1 MLQKLTSVL
10 PSDFVELLHRE
21 AVDTNSGNRR
31 FIPRNFLLDE
41 GVVEERGASY
51 RQVIADERPSDF
63 AAWGGAHE
71 GYLTER
77 VSIPRAPDATD
88 GMSHQSD
95 RPDSLPET
103 FRHPAA
109 FARFGGAHSSVLL
122 LRVEPVTPIA
132 RLAAVAGADVVD
144 LAHAISNGEPT
155 TSRQAQ
161 RLDGLLGLWQNQL
174 DSRPLFRRLLRV
186 FQRLVWGPTGRPIGT
201 VGLIT
206 CGTPSD
212 STICRLEPPVLVF
225 RYSVGEIRL
234 WRGTTDTRP
243 LVPPTVLDGRHSE
256 AFCPAPAK
264 RPTGHTVDLAAGGL
278 EPAGEVLHPW
288 IPFTSRNLFRVG
300 TIDQPVPAILDEA
313 RGTHL
318 LAIRDLSAIMDYG
331 SDTDADLVGG
341 TK

>member
-174 DSRPLFRRLLRV
+174 DSRPVFAGFFECFKDWFGDQPAADRNGWADHLRNA
-186 FQRLVWGPTGRPIGT
+186 LGLYHLSAGT
-201 VGLIT
+201 T
-206 CGTPSD
+206 
-212 STICRLEPPVLVF
+212 VLVF